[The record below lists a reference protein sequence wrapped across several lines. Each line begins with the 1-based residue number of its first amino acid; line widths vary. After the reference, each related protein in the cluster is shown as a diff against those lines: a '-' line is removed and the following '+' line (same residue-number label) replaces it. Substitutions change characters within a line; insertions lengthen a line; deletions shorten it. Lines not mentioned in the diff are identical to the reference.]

1 MLRGGTHS
9 PTGHL
14 PPRAH
19 HDMIPFM
26 STYTMRQKPQ
36 FLKAGEQQLVV
47 LDARDW
53 AGLVS
58 RLEDKEDG
66 DELRAAVSELN
77 AAGGDPDKAG
87 WLRWDELG
95 KQADA

>member
-1 MLRGGTHS
+1 
-9 PTGHL
+9 
-14 PPRAH
+14 
-19 HDMIPFM
+19 MIAPV

-47 LDARDW
+47 LDAQDW
-53 AGLVS
+53 AGLIS

-77 AAGGDPDKAG
+77 AAGGDPEKAG
-87 WLRWDELG
+87 WLRWDKLG
-95 KQADA
+95 KQTDA